1 MKLRFWKDIVIAFFW
16 AAFFH
21 FVVGKL
27 PWKRIKELV
36 IVALGPAIGMLIL
49 VAIGTIAFTTLATSG
64 TMDVVFVSLVGA
76 LVLLRAAGKS
86 QPNRRAFRHPS
97 KAHARKTVGSG
108 AHRR

>member
-1 MKLRFWKDIVIAFFW
+1 MRLRFWKDIVVGFLW

-21 FVVGKL
+21 FVFSKL
-27 PWKRIKELV
+27 RWKRIKELV

-49 VAIGTIAFTTLATSG
+49 VAIGTTAFATLATSG
-64 TMDVVFVSLVGA
+64 TTDVVFVSLVGA